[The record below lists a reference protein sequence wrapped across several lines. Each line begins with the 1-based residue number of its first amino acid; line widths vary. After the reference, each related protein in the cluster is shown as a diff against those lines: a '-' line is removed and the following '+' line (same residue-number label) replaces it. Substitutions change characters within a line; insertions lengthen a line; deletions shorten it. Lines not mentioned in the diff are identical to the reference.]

1 MGALYGMGMLI
12 NKNTFG
18 ALIQKQTLI
27 GRSWPP
33 YETCSAVQ
41 RHKIASFLQNSCTAK
56 LQLFSSILEAKQQ
69 LNSSCSGMQKRCAA
83 FEALGSCF
91 AAQLPTLK
99 CCEVAAVTLQFSF
112 GRSDS
117 ATFLSVSNMNR
128 QKSLATDY
136 GFYNERTLTVP
147 LRNASKLVR
156 REDYILNKPPNSMLS
171 E

>member
-1 MGALYGMGMLI
+1 MIRKLNQYAVGDYFLNGVRIIEETVHRG
-12 NKNTFG
+12 
-18 ALIQKQTLI
+18 
-27 GRSWPP
+27 PP

-41 RHKIASFLQNSCTAK
+41 ATKSLQNSCAAK

-69 LNSSCSGMQKRCAA
+69 VNSSCSGMQKCCAA
-83 FEALGSCF
+83 FEALGSSF
-91 AAQLPTLK
+91 AAQLLTLK
-99 CCEVAAVTLQFSF
+99 CCEVAAVMLQFSF

-136 GFYNERTLTVP
+136 GFYNEKTLTVP
-147 LRNASKLVR
+147 LRNVSKLVR
-156 REDYILNKPPNSMLS
+156 KEDHLLNKPPNSMLS